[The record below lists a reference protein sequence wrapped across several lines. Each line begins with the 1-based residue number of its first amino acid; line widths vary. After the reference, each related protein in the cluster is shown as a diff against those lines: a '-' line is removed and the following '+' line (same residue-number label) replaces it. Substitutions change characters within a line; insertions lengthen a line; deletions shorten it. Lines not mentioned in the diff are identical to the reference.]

1 MLSYIGDDPFADIRT
16 GSAPGVCNKCIDAEA
31 RGSNSY
37 RQQVN
42 SMKTDAPGYQFI
54 DVRTDYE
61 YQNRRIPGF
70 DRNLDFYQFALNQEM
85 LKEIDK
91 DIPVVLICAHGER
104 SKVTATIL
112 SELGHK
118 EVYNLKFGIAYWD
131 GVTI

>member
-1 MLSYIGDDPFADIRT
+1 MAESNKYYI
-16 GSAPGVCNKCIDAEA
+16 N
-31 RGSNSY
+31 
-37 RQQVN
+37 VN
-42 SMKTDAPGYQFI
+42 NDELRNLLIEKKEYQFI